1 MCCEMLSI
9 TRRNACTASGSA
21 RLPRRGRQAAGAAL
35 VLRSGP
41 DGCRTDRCSQ
51 RRLGPNAPSPGQLIL
66 GRGSPTS
73 KTGRRRPLP
82 RHAAMVAVRSGQ
94 GREWWCPSVDV
105 PVPRPPP
112 GLGCIRGRREV
123 LRRKQLRQ
131 DRVDGS
137 PTFACPRAQP
147 TNGVTDPKR
156 SPGSRRSRQNGVEA
170 SQVRLQQARWGST
183 ESADEHRRREAG
195 ADATQADPSRPGA
208 GTTVTL
214 NCSMRD
220 QAKPQ
225 RSYTASFLTVA
236 RRPNGRLTAC
246 HPDTPSET
254 RKVRRTSAHP
264 LRISASLQYKFTYA
278 LPQGRAGRMAIEV
291 PTGGAIRRT
300 RGGEASG
307 LASRP
312 AFAVRFAADERG
324 PANSYLAGP
333 HPFCPP
339 SLDSR

>member
-1 MCCEMLSI
+1 MRAQRAAVPGSQGAEGKRPGRPWCCGAARIAAGPIDLRSAGWAR
-9 TRRNACTASGSA
+9 TSRAPANSYLAGAHPHPRPAVGVPFRDTPQWWRFDQASGASGGARVWTSRCPDRVPESGASA
-21 RLPRRGRQAAGAAL
+21 DDARSCVASSYGRT
-35 VLRSGP
+35 VS
-41 DGCRTDRCSQ
+41 TDRQ
-51 RRLGPNAPSPGQLIL
+51 RSLA
-66 GRGSPTS
+66 
-73 KTGRRRPLP
+73 
-82 RHAAMVAVRSGQ
+82 
-94 GREWWCPSVDV
+94 
-105 PVPRPPP
+105 P
-112 GLGCIRGRREV
+112 GLS
-123 LRRKQLRQ
+123 RQ
-131 DRVDGS
+131 TVS
-137 PTFACPRAQP
+137 
-147 TNGVTDPKR
+147 TDPKR

-225 RSYTASFLTVA
+225 RSYAASFLTVA

-300 RGGEASG
+300 RGDEASG

-333 HPFCPP
+333 HPFCRP